1 MMQDM
6 ARLLLLLFGIGL
18 ILTILA
24 LISVLSAEEGEVRAL
39 PRLVWVI
46 VILVIPVVGAIMY
59 LSAGRPL
66 PEYPLGTGLGG
77 GGGPG
82 AGSRIWRT
90 ATGLSTREQ
99 RVVAPDDDPDFLRGI
114 DTNRR
119 AKDDEM
125 LRRWEEEFRNRDDE
139 QHKRDNSI
147 DDSPPSDG

>member
-1 MMQDM
+1 MMQGM
-6 ARLLLLLFGIGL
+6 ARLLMLLFGIGL

-24 LISVLSAEEGEVRAL
+24 LISCLSAEPGEVRAL
-39 PRLVWVI
+39 PRAVWVI

-66 PEYPLGTGLGG
+66 PEYDLGTGVHGG
-77 GGGPG
+77 GGSG
-82 AGSRIWRT
+82 ASGRMWRT
-90 ATGLSTREQ
+90 AAGLSTREQ
-99 RVVAPDDDPDFLRGI
+99 RVVAPDDDPEFLRGI

-125 LRRWEEEFRNRDDE
+125 LRRWEEEFRKRDDE
-139 QHKRDNSI
+139 PPNRDKSI